1 MVLALSHALPAPSLG
16 SSLNIAGEDPKIQF
30 SGGAT
35 LRASCGEGHPTVTVI
50 SPSSVAAAS
59 LASSETAVRIRLQG
73 VSQSCANAPIDEA
86 CVADDDEYPA
96 LFYCSFRGKARSQE
110 MAPVRAQHKEHVTS
124 SGHLLGVQ
132 AFLVCPLP
140 SIVDIQTLDEYS
152 GDGEPVVLTVN
163 VSHYQLA
170 HPGRY
175 QLPYAGV
182 PAGAQISVLDLPARS
197 PPASPPAPG
206 RIGMPTCSA
215 YLASGQTDSG
225 LYQVSAESGQAVLA
239 YCDMTTSDGGPY
251 VLLEVGR
258 NLGTNLRTTAA
269 VLGGTTDEGFPEP
282 PMPLAV
288 GVASRKFSRAAQ
300 LALYGAGDPPG
311 LRWGNPQVGASAVH
325 FLYAK
330 NLPVREGSCQSRS
343 HRLSRARFRLPLCLP
358 SLPSPHSASSISATM
373 SQLCATHYPTVL
385 ELCADRGRHAVWCM
399 CAHRANAP
407 SSTAV
412 GQSHMERRQP
422 LGQIASH

>member
-1 MVLALSHALPAPSLG
+1 
-16 SSLNIAGEDPKIQF
+16 
-30 SGGAT
+30 
-35 LRASCGEGHPTVTVI
+35 
-50 SPSSVAAAS
+50 
-59 LASSETAVRIRLQG
+59 
-73 VSQSCANAPIDEA
+73 
-86 CVADDDEYPA
+86 
-96 LFYCSFRGKARSQE
+96 
-110 MAPVRAQHKEHVTS
+110 VTS

-330 NLPVREGSCQSRS
+330 NLPSECAQFDGCGAKSYGTETAFGANRISLTFGGTTYSVSTFAWPPDHLPGACSNAGGSGGQCSNGCMFGTWHDTATYLDS
-343 HRLSRARFRLPLCLP
+343 AFSYYCGGDGTGTLAPTIDDSIYEVWAR
-358 SLPSPHSASSISATM
+358 
-373 SQLCATHYPTVL
+373 
-385 ELCADRGRHAVWCM
+385 
-399 CAHRANAP
+399 N
-407 SSTAV
+407 
-412 GQSHMERRQP
+412 
-422 LGQIASH
+422 